1 MPQPLHTG
9 RLVLTP
15 ENPYHQPGDP
25 APILSL
31 LQKIGFI
38 GEPLVEEEYRYLLG
52 ENFMR
57 LVSFVGCSPSILL
70 QPGEPGQPFCHLVVD
85 GPSAHPRLLY
95 GKNTVPP
102 RCAGCRKRLRNWQA
116 SFENWRLEGPGY
128 QAPCP
133 HCGRLQDPATYDFR
147 QSAGCGCLF
156 LRVENIFPQEAIPA
170 PALLTHLRQTT
181 SQAWI
186 YFYQQDAS

>member
-15 ENPYHQPGDP
+15 EDPYYQPSEL
-25 APILSL
+25 APILAL
-31 LQKIGFI
+31 LTEIGFI
-38 GEPLVEEEYRYLLG
+38 SGPLAEGEYRYLLG

-70 QPGEPGQPFCHLVVD
+70 QPGEPGQPFCQLVVD
-85 GPSAHPRLLY
+85 GPSAQPRLLH
-95 GKNTVPP
+95 GKNTVAP
-102 RCAGCRKRLRNWQA
+102 RCATCRKRLQNWRS
-116 SFENWRLEGPGY
+116 SFEIQRLEGPGY

-133 HCGRLQDPATYDFR
+133 HCGRLQDPMTYDFR
-147 QSAGCGCLF
+147 QSAGCGRLF
-156 LRVENIFPQEAIPA
+156 LCVENIFPQEAIPA
-170 PALLTHLRQTT
+170 PALLTHLRRVT
-181 SQAWI
+181 SQAWH